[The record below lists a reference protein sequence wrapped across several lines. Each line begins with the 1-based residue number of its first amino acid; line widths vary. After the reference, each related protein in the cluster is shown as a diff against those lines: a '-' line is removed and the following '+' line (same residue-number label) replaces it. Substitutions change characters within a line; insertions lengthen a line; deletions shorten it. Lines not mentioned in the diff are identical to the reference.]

1 MTAQWLQL
9 QAPAFTLGT
18 VLAFTC
24 QLSFLSSAPE
34 FSGYLQKVLKNHTA
48 HACDGEQLGVMCP
61 HKTSISILS
70 AFYGRRVSSQNL
82 CPSPKNHS
90 VEDTVCV
97 SPTVKQKVLDECQD
111 QRSCHFSIN
120 SRMFGMDPCP
130 GTHKYLIVSYKC
142 KPDNHR
148 IKTVCEN
155 EKLRLQCKN
164 NSILAIYSASYG
176 RSFQRGADCDSGKR
190 TWPDIE
196 CLSPVALKKVSRKCY
211 GQQKCSVIAD
221 LETFG
226 DPCFPGI
233 RKHLTVS
240 YTCGMFLYSSTNC
253 VATTTA
259 QNAVLGLRLV
269 PKQLLEEVGHG
280 APDPFSLSD
289 YTHGGWYKGPRLAK
303 LHEDMMI
310 LSSSLETFAHL
321 WGVPEKVGLY
331 FLCGVSAGLVFL
343 LCLLVPKMFLQDIKK
358 IFWEE
363 ELVDSLELGILRS
376 KGENEDIYKDDS
388 SSDSSFRRLTQSYR
402 ASNNIFSAEL
412 SAALQGATEIQRSDR
427 DEIWIPKESS
437 PYAIHKIKSATK

>member
-240 YTCGMFLYSSTNC
+240 YTC
-253 VATTTA
+253 
-259 QNAVLGLRLV
+259 V

-289 YTHGGWYKGPRLAK
+289 YTH
-303 LHEDMMI
+303 
-310 LSSSLETFAHL
+310 
-321 WGVPEKVGLY
+321 GVPEKVGLY

>member
-259 QNAVLGLRLV
+259 QNAVLGLRLGAEWPFPERRQKTNSKV

-289 YTHGGWYKGPRLAK
+289 YTH
-303 LHEDMMI
+303 
-310 LSSSLETFAHL
+310 
-321 WGVPEKVGLY
+321 GVPEKVGLY